1 MLPAHTNDVLELDE
15 LWSYCTTRDNK
26 LWNWIALCR
35 RTRQVVAYVCGDRD
49 SETCTDLRCRIPDAY
64 SELET
69 CSDYWSSYAEVFDPD
84 THQSVGKH
92 TGLTNHVERF
102 NATARHRLGRLTR
115 KTLSFSK
122 NKENHEAVLH
132 AFILQYN
139 QEIFQK
145 LK

>member
-1 MLPAHTNDVLELDE
+1 MDDVLELDE
-15 LWSYCTTRDNK
+15 LWSFFHKRDNK

-35 RTRQVVAYVCGDRD
+35 RTRQVVAYVCGNRD
-49 SETCTDLRCRIPDAY
+49 SEACTDLRCRIPDSY
-64 SELET
+64 YGLDT

-84 THQSVGKH
+84 THKSVGKH

-115 KTLSFSK
+115 QTLSFSK
-122 NKENHEAVLH
+122 TKKNHEAVLH

-139 QEIFQK
+139 QEIMQK
-145 LK
+145 YQTR